1 MLYTYEYNGENY
13 SIRLDKQPDDSFLA
27 TIGDETYAFNATQ
40 LKTGTWLIDLD
51 GNRQTVHTAS
61 EQSNRYI
68 QLDGVQYQLEKS
80 SGRRRASS
88 ASGAAG
94 DLKSEMPGQ
103 VIDVRVSEGD
113 TVESGQ
119 VLLVLEAMKMEIRI
133 NAPYDGT
140 VAKLLV
146 SQGDVVDRGQL
157 LVEVTEKEA
166 P

>member
-1 MLYTYEYNGENY
+1 MQYTYEYNSKTY
-13 SIRLDKQPDDSFLA
+13 SVRLEKQPDGSFVA
-27 TIGDETYAFNATQ
+27 TIGEDSYHLNATQ
-40 LKTGTWLIDLD
+40 LKSGTWLIDHN
-51 GNRQTVHTAS
+51 GKRRTVQTVS
-61 EQSNRYI
+61 EDEQRYV

-88 ASGAAG
+88 KAGASG

-113 TVESGQ
+113 VVESGQ

-133 NAPYDGT
+133 SAPYAGT

-146 SQGDVVDRGQL
+146 KQEDVVDRGQL
-157 LVEVTEKEA
+157 LAEVIEVDS
-166 P
+166 

>member
-1 MLYTYEYNGENY
+1 MQYTYEYNGESY
-13 SIRLDKQPDDSFLA
+13 SVRLEKQPDGSFLA
-27 TIGDETYAFNATQ
+27 TVGEQNYSINAIQ
-40 LKTGTWLIDLD
+40 LKSGTWLIDHN
-51 GNRQTVHTAS
+51 GQRKTVQTVS
-61 EQSNRYI
+61 DKEERYI

-88 ASGAAG
+88 QAGTTG

-119 VLLVLEAMKMEIRI
+119 VLLVLEAMKMEIRVS
-133 NAPYDGT
+133 APYDGT

-146 SQGDVVDRGQL
+146 NQGDVIDRGQL
-157 LVEVTEKEA
+157 LAEVVES
-166 P
+166 